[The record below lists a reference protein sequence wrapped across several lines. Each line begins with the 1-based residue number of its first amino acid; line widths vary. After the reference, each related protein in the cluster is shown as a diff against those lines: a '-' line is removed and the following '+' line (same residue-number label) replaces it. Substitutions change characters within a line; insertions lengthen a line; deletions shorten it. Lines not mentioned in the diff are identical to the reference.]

1 MKEEK
6 VEGAK
11 YLTSFISYMF
21 NYFLISLSVFFLFLL
36 FREFNLRIVFRP
48 ENFYE
53 TLPVIF
59 FFGILALISYLIQE
73 PIFERMIRQY
83 YVSDNEITK
92 VEGIITKKRV
102 VIPYQNVADIKLNQ
116 GLVARIFNYGD
127 IIISGFKESIVVKGI
142 KNPYPL
148 YKQIKEKVSA
158 STKSKNNYV

>member
-11 YLTSFISYMF
+11 YLTSFTSYML
-21 NYFLISLSVFFLFLL
+21 NYFLIFLSLLFLFLL
-36 FREFNLRIVFRP
+36 LREFDFRIVFKP
-48 ENFYE
+48 GNFNE
-53 TLPVIF
+53 MLPAIF
-59 FFGILALISYLIQE
+59 FFGILVLISYLIQE
-73 PIFERMIRQY
+73 PIFERIVRQY
-83 YVSDNEITK
+83 YVSDNEVTK

-127 IIISGFKESIVVKGI
+127 IVISGFKETIVMKGI

-148 YKQIKEKVSA
+148 YERIKEKVSTA
-158 STKSKNNYV
+158 TKIKE